1 MEIIQ
6 RSSLVPYCEIRE
18 NDSGLHFLLKLKTL
32 IPDHTIEEKLL
43 EHGIRILALSDYD
56 LLYEENKAHYFIIN
70 YSNLNV
76 EKIEHA
82 FGVIE
87 TFLKEETVKQ

>member
-1 MEIIQ
+1 M
-6 RSSLVPYCEIRE
+6 
-18 NDSGLHFLLKLKTL
+18 HTL
-32 IPDHTIEEKLL
+32 ITWLSIEEKLL

-87 TFLKEETVKQ
+87 TILKKETVKQ